1 MSRGKEGKD
10 GPGGLTPRQSQIA
23 ALVAKGKLNKEIAEE
38 LAISFD
44 TVRSHL
50 RLARKTLGARNR
62 TELAAKYVAL
72 GGEGEPTNF
81 G

>member
-1 MSRGKEGKD
+1 MVQAVLCRARVRLPLSLRRE
-10 GPGGLTPRQSQIA
+10 
-23 ALVAKGKLNKEIAEE
+23 LNKEIAEA

-50 RLARKTLGARNR
+50 RLVRKTLGARNR